1 MNELLK
7 FYALSII
14 IIVPIFGIIVRLIF
28 KKSFLSKIGY
38 VLIYVAILV
47 TITNVTIEYFDIP
60 IQIGIPI
67 RLIIII
73 SGILFLKKDIK
84 ILQKQTDDLDKISN
98 SNLNIEFDDKHLTR
112 NDELG
117 AITKSL
123 KKMTTE
129 LSEIIR
135 NINDRA
141 SSVFSAANQLSSTA
155 QQMSQGSNE
164 QAASVEEVSSSMEQM
179 SSNIE
184 QNTDNAQQTDR
195 IASKAVEEIV
205 NGNKAVNETIISMKT
220 IVQKVRIINEIANKI
235 DLLAINAAIEAA
247 RAGEQGKG
255 FAVVANE
262 VRKLADRSQKA
273 ASEIDE
279 LTKVSLGI
287 AENTGKLFTEIV
299 LSIQNTAKLVQE
311 ITASS
316 VEQNNGAIQINSAI
330 DQLNNVAQQSAAASE
345 ELATSAEEMT
355 RQAEQLQE
363 IVSFF
368 KVDIQIRSNL
378 KEQTKVQQTQNWHLN
393 SIKEKNWG

>member
-220 IVQKVRIINEIANKI
+220 IVQKVRIINEIANKT